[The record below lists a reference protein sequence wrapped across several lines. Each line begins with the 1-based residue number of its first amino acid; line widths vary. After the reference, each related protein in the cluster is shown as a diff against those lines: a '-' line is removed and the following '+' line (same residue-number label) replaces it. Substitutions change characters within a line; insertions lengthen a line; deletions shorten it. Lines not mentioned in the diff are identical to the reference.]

1 MKQLQSTEELYGVNP
16 EELANLRYADALQ
29 LMRLGLWKRKKEL
42 AMAIYEATEGDVASE
57 LQDALRKVMKAIDLT
72 DLRLEELNSF

>member
-1 MKQLQSTEELYGVNP
+1 MKKLMSTEELYGVKP
-16 EELANLRYADALQ
+16 SELADMTYRAALT
-29 LMRLGLWKRKKEL
+29 LMRVGLWKRKKEL

-72 DLRLEELNSF
+72 DLRLEEIS

>member
-1 MKQLQSTEELYGVNP
+1 MKKLMSTEELYGIKP
-16 EELANLRYADALQ
+16 TELADLRYADALQ

-72 DLRLEELNSF
+72 DLRLEEISH